1 MQKETFKI
9 EFGSDIISLVTK
21 RREEAPQR
29 VKEMVV
35 IELFREGKISTG
47 KAAQILGMK
56 RVDFISLLSHL
67 GVPYFHQ
74 DKEELTKEFSQA

>member
-1 MQKETFKI
+1 MQRKNFTI
-9 EFGSDIISLVTK
+9 ELSPDVVNLITK
-21 RREEAPQR
+21 RRKEASKR

-56 RVDFISLLSHL
+56 RTDFFTLLAHL
-67 GVPYFHQ
+67 GIPYFHQ
-74 DKEELTKEFSQA
+74 DKEELSQEFSQA